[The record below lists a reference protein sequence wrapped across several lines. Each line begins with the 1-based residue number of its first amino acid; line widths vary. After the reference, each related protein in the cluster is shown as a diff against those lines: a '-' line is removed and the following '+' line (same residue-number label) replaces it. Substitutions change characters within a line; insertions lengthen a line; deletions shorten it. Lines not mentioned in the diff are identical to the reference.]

1 MVPIY
6 LDQQLTQFTAK
17 WFQTYGQ
24 FVRDILKI
32 YMWFLFYD
40 NQNKIVH
47 KYWLFDND
55 QFWTTILGDGTVHIS
70 YNQLLPKL
78 SMYTFESFL
87 WVLWIDIMIPLD
99 NVYIYIY
106 NYDFACFCPYHI

>member
-6 LDQQLTQFTAK
+6 FDQQLSQFTAK

-32 YMWFLFYD
+32 YMWFLFYY

-47 KYWLFDND
+47 KYWLFDID
-55 QFWTTILGDGTVHIS
+55 QFWTTILGDGTVHIL
-70 YNQLLPKL
+70 YNQLL
-78 SMYTFESFL
+78 
-87 WVLWIDIMIPLD
+87 VLWIDIMIPLD

>member
-1 MVPIY
+1 MIPIY
-6 LDQQLTQFTAK
+6 LDQQLSQFTAK

-47 KYWLFDND
+47 KYWLFDID
-55 QFWTTILGDGTVHIS
+55 QFWTTILGDGTVHIL

-87 WVLWIDIMIPLD
+87 SAVNWHYDTTWQF
-99 NVYIYIY
+99 IYIY
-106 NYDFACFCPYHI
+106 NYDFACFGPYHI

>member
-1 MVPIY
+1 MIPIY
-6 LDQQLTQFTAK
+6 LDQQLSQFTAK

-47 KYWLFDND
+47 KYWLFDID
-55 QFWTTILGDGTVHIS
+55 QFWTTILGDGTVHIL

-78 SMYTFESFL
+78 SMYTFESFSECCDLTL
-87 WVLWIDIMIPLD
+87 WYHLTI
-99 NVYIYIY
+99 YIYI
-106 NYDFACFCPYHI
+106 